1 MIINVKTNISLE
13 LIHESHAL
21 PIFNLVDRNRVFLRE
36 WLSFVDRMDSVSFA
50 ENFVKGSMK
59 RNEEGQE
66 YAFVITENGIVIG
79 RIGVYKIDH
88 QNKIGEI
95 GYWLAEYV
103 QGKGITTS
111 ACEAL
116 LSFCFNELQ
125 LNRIEIKCGTKN
137 IRSQAIPVK
146 LGFQMEGI
154 LRDAE
159 WLHDQ
164 FIDLNLYSLL
174 KSEYIT
180 S

>member
-1 MIINVKTNISLE
+1 MIINVTTNISLE

-66 YAFVITENGIVIG
+66 YAFVIAENGIVIG

-174 KSEYIT
+174 KSDFIIP
-180 S
+180 